1 MPVGR
6 NINLK
11 DKLIKKTTSIR
22 SNKSNVSNTNITSI
36 KSNKSNTNITRIKQK
51 AGQPSL
57 DSGKETFKT
66 KKMTFY
72 IKRDLLDKLHNFAW
86 WDRHSLTEAFNVVV
100 RDGLKGKNV
109 KQKN

>member
-11 DKLIKKTTSIR
+11 DKLIKKTTSKV
-22 SNKSNVSNTNITSI
+22 SSTSKVSNTH
-36 KSNKSNTNITRIKQK
+36 NTNITRIKQK

-57 DSGKETFKT
+57 DPGKETFKT